1 MHRSRTDAPTCA
13 KGHVINPAYS
23 REEARRLEI
32 LVFYCE
38 VCDERW
44 QATPEERDV
53 FLRYLDARPGNV
65 VPS

>member
-1 MHRSRTDAPTCA
+1 MQRSRTGAPTCRQ
-13 KGHVINPAYS
+13 GHEIRPAYS
-23 REEARRLEI
+23 REEVQSLEI

-38 VCDERW
+38 VCDEQW
-44 QATPEERDV
+44 HATPEERDA